1 MFIITYLNVFD
12 YKLQFNLFYRIVE
25 IKFAPLFDVGCHGRA
40 EHRAAHAA
48 GIAASLVDHRQLKL
62 ANANQL
68 LAKKTSHQN

>member
-1 MFIITYLNVFD
+1 LNF
-12 YKLQFNLFYRIVE
+12 FYQIVE

-68 LAKKTSHQN
+68 LAKKPHIKTKKVFEHNIT